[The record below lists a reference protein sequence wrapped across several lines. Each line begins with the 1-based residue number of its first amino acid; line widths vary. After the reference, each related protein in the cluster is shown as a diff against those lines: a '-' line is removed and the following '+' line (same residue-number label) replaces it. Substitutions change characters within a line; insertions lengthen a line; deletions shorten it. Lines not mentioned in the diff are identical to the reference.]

1 MGKWI
6 LVVIYFIAMQK
17 KKSTKTHK
25 LLQFYSH
32 YYTQVIELIN
42 QTIKIERLQRS
53 LSASHDLRS
62 NLVDFEFCQY
72 SVSGQANFSLIFV
85 VIH

>member
-25 LLQFYSH
+25 LLQFY
-32 YYTQVIELIN
+32 
-42 QTIKIERLQRS
+42 
-53 LSASHDLRS
+53 
-62 NLVDFEFCQY
+62 
-72 SVSGQANFSLIFV
+72 
-85 VIH
+85 